1 MSVFITHYTLALGW
15 MSEWLINHTVEVH
28 RRPGTWASEAAAVE
42 EREWEWQEG
51 VSAMEGH
58 TDSGASLKTKE

>member
-28 RRPGTWASEAAAVE
+28 RRHGTWGLRSSCIE
-42 EREWEWQEG
+42 EREWQEG
-51 VSAMEGH
+51 VSAAEGH
-58 TDSGASLKTKE
+58 TDSGASLKTEE